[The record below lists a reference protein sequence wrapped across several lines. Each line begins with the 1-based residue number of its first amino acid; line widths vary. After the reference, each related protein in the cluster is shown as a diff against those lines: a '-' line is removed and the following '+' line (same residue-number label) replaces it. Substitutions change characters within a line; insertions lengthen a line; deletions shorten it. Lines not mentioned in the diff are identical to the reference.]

1 MSAAAVGGWR
11 VCYALGV
18 IRVPGD
24 DPSMRRRH
32 WLAAVALLAAG
43 CSSSSSGTKKKKSGR
58 VSGRQR
64 MNSGPQGFGNVL
76 IPAYIDDLK
85 TGSADKKITACQEL
99 GNMGSR
105 AKEALP
111 ALEKLVADKN
121 PKVSGAARAA
131 VAAIKKR

>member
-1 MSAAAVGGWR
+1 
-11 VCYALGV
+11 
-18 IRVPGD
+18 
-24 DPSMRRRH
+24 MRRRH

-43 CSSSSSGTKKKKSGR
+43 CSSSSSGKKKKSGR

-111 ALEKLVADKN
+111 ALERLVADKN